1 MDVRALLEAELLG
14 KLEDLAELDLELDTA
29 LRLDEDLLLDWI
41 ALEVELRVEL
51 RIELMLELDI
61 GALDLTL
68 DATLRLDDVPMLDLA
83 ARLAAELVRIAEFV
97 VELVVVVAGGVDTAA
112 ATVRTFKA
120 CDVSDA
126 LPARSKALMLY
137 EYSAPGVRLVSVKL

>member
-14 KLEDLAELDLELDTA
+14 KLEDLTELDLELDTA

-41 ALEVELRVEL
+41 ALEVELR
-51 RIELMLELDI
+51 IELTLELDI
-61 GALDLTL
+61 AALDLTL

-83 ARLAAELVRIAEFV
+83 ARLAAELVRTAEFV
-97 VELVVVVAGGVDTAA
+97 VELVLVVAGGLDTAA

>member
-14 KLEDLAELDLELDTA
+14 KLEDLAKLDLELDTA
-29 LRLDEDLLLDWI
+29 LRLDDDLLLDWI
-41 ALEVELRVEL
+41 ALEVELR
-51 RIELMLELDI
+51 IELTLELDI

-83 ARLAAELVRIAEFV
+83 ARLAAELVRTAEFV
-97 VELVVVVAGGVDTAA
+97 VELVVVVAGGLDTAA

-120 CDVSDA
+120 GDVSDA